1 MSDNKTKKK
10 EIAEVKSL
18 RWLTNMFPYTED
30 PKDESDKMC
39 NAINLYCTA
48 GADKIEELQ
57 ELLDCTNDQIKNQ
70 SSDNYYGDNLDI
82 EKEETKKLLTNIIP
96 FIDEISVSRIM
107 IDVIGAL
114 ISFETNKIYNFLID
128 VSEENLNKLFD
139 TAELI
144 RIRKE
149 GMVSEEEYNS
159 EKIKQYFVECVGM
172 EVSDTLNA
180 IYNEIASCGIHNLE
194 KHKEKILNYTDIC
207 IKIAE
212 LHKKLI
218 TG

>member
-1 MSDNKTKKK
+1 MTENETRK
-10 EIAEVKSL
+10 EIGEVKSL
-18 RWLTNMFPYTED
+18 RWLANMFPFTKV
-30 PKDESDKMC
+30 PKDETDKMT
-39 NAINLYCTA
+39 NAINVYCTA

-57 ELLDCTNDQIKNQ
+57 ELLDCANDQIKNQ
-70 SSDNYYGDNLDI
+70 SSNNYYDDNLDI

-114 ISFETNKIYNFLID
+114 ISFETNEIYKFLID

-139 TAELI
+139 TAKLI
-144 RIRKE
+144 RIREE
-149 GMVSEEEYNS
+149 GMVSEKEYDS
-159 EKIKQYFVECVGM
+159 KKIKQYFVECVGM
-172 EVSDTLNA
+172 EVSDTLNV

-194 KHKEKILNYTDIC
+194 MYKEKILRYTDIC
-207 IKIAE
+207 IKIAD

-218 TG
+218 SE